1 MGVLDFTILYY
12 KFYTEKHEWVLS
24 SNQDSQ
30 LNILRNQEGWVS
42 ETERIKKGWIWRS
55 RLIMHKPGEASV
67 STRITVLD
75 QVLAPRL
82 KGSQVTCQ
90 TPWPSATTTF
100 TRYLV
105 LIAGF
110 GRKMNSQLLIS
121 TRTGWN
127 GEHG

>member
-1 MGVLDFTILYY
+1 MGGLDFTILYY

-42 ETERIKKGWIWRS
+42 ETGKDKERVDLKKP
-55 RLIMHKPGEASV
+55 LNYAPGEASV